1 MEGGW
6 KGGGSLGRDGECR
19 VAVLGEPGVGKN
31 ALVARFV
38 RGEFPLQESSSVDE
52 RVTHSHLKTS
62 TVAGKKVTFVITSC
76 SDLEELSPS
85 SPLLQAD
92 VFLLCFSIADH
103 ASLYTALDHWLP
115 LLKDLCPSTPA
126 VLVGCKS
133 DLRTSSRLQRLVS
146 AEHGLALSRQ
156 AGTSMYVETS
166 AINNDSRSTNSAFE
180 VACLASL
187 GQFPRPPPAPRPL
200 SRGRAPGRREASE
213 PRCSGGRVRLNC
225 LAAMGG
231 ERSENYCRGEN
242 YQHLDLISNQSRSG
256 SVSSVSLQ
264 SKSSTLSSTTSE
276 TSSSERRAS
285 STRASSIRGSSVRG
299 SSSLASSTR
308 ASSTSA
314 SSNMGGSSAVSS
326 PALSSA
332 TLASGSSPVLK
343 VSTGR
348 TPSVARRV
356 LRKNNQTNR
365 ADEMVTIKCQR
376 LREDRTFE
384 EIEIEVPAG
393 VYNNIQ
399 TPGDL
404 SQCSRNS
411 RERRSF
417 GSRLR
422 SLILKS

>member
-1 MEGGW
+1 MGPGGV
-6 KGGGSLGRDGECR
+6 GDESNELVEQECR
-19 VAVLGEPGVGKN
+19 VAVLGEPAVGKT
-31 ALVARFV
+31 ALVNRFV
-38 RGEFPLQESSSVDE
+38 RGKIILESDEE
-52 RVTHSHLKTS
+52 RVAGSRFKTS
-62 TVAGKKVTFVITSC
+62 TVGGKKVTFVVSSC

-85 SPLLQAD
+85 SPLLAAD

-115 LLKDLCPSTPA
+115 LLKDLCPNTPA

-133 DLRTSSRLQRLVS
+133 DLRTSTRLQRLVS

-156 AGTSMYVETS
+156 AGAAIYVETS
-166 AINNDSRSTNSAFE
+166 AITNDSRSTNSAFE

-187 GQFPRPPPAPRPL
+187 GHFPRPPPAPRPL
-200 SRGRAPGRREASE
+200 SRGRTGRREASE
-213 PRCSGGRVRLNC
+213 PRCSGGRARLNC
-225 LAAMGG
+225 LAGVRCEPG
-231 ERSENYCRGEN
+231 EKYEEGRRGRGEN
-242 YQHLDLISNQSRSG
+242 YQHLELISNQSRSG
-256 SVSSVSLQ
+256 SISSVSLQ

-276 TSSSERRAS
+276 TSSSERRSS
-285 STRASSIRGSSVRG
+285 STRAR
-299 SSSLASSTR
+299 
-308 ASSTSA
+308 
-314 SSNMGGSSAVSS
+314 SSNMMATGSAVSS

-332 TLASGSSPVLK
+332 SVSTGSSPVLR

-348 TPSVARRV
+348 TPSVARKMM
-356 LRKNNQTNR
+356 RKNQAGR
-365 ADEMVTIKCQR
+365 DDEMVRIKCQR

-384 EIEIEVPAG
+384 EIEIEVPAV

-411 RERRSF
+411 KERRSF

>member
-1 MEGGW
+1 M
-6 KGGGSLGRDGECR
+6 GR
-19 VAVLGEPGVGKN
+19 
-31 ALVARFV
+31 
-38 RGEFPLQESSSVDE
+38 S
-52 RVTHSHLKTS
+52 
-62 TVAGKKVTFVITSC
+62 
-76 SDLEELSPS
+76 
-85 SPLLQAD
+85 
-92 VFLLCFSIADH
+92 
-103 ASLYTALDHWLP
+103 
-115 LLKDLCPSTPA
+115 
-126 VLVGCKS
+126 
-133 DLRTSSRLQRLVS
+133 
-146 AEHGLALSRQ
+146 
-156 AGTSMYVETS
+156 
-166 AINNDSRSTNSAFE
+166 
-180 VACLASL
+180 
-187 GQFPRPPPAPRPL
+187 
-200 SRGRAPGRREASE
+200 
-213 PRCSGGRVRLNC
+213 
-225 LAAMGG
+225 
-231 ERSENYCRGEN
+231 RGEN

-285 STRASSIRGSSVRG
+285 SIRG
-299 SSSLASSTR
+299 SSSLASS
-308 ASSTSA
+308 
-314 SSNMGGSSAVSS
+314 NMAGSSAVSS

-356 LRKNNQTNR
+356 LRKNNQTSR